1 MYLIKGQVT
10 CEQYTWAKVRHFCDG
25 ENVILVFVLDTEQHD
40 LDNYRLNILSNNNFF
55 YNGQLTMQYLSYQ
68 NLVPNISNDEVI
80 KVKYPSLVVEYRTMK
95 ANSSSSDETV

>member
-1 MYLIKGQVT
+1 
-10 CEQYTWAKVRHFCDG
+10 
-25 ENVILVFVLDTEQHD
+25 
-40 LDNYRLNILSNNNFF
+40 
-55 YNGQLTMQYLSYQ
+55 MQYLSYQ